1 MEKNEYPKLI
11 ILENYAYTFRN
22 ADGTRWEKEFALAHP
37 FSEGLAVVRPD
48 EKPIYRFVDKDG
60 DYWGDEFEYAE
71 DFKNGL
77 ARVWP
82 VGASYYT
89 FIDHDK
95 NIWKERFEDLGKPP
109 YKVSP
114 GLFKAS
120 DYKTGKLKY
129 FDLDHNFYT
138 QEQAD
143 ILKRV
148 YRYDPKI
155 ILDLQTDDFKD
166 KGFVKLMGQAVKGY
180 VTKEI
185 NNRGLG
191 TYDEEL
197 DDKFVNDTEKLLD
210 DIKEKVAKERAVIEE
225 KEKRKEKLLESI
237 NDFSL

>member
-1 MEKNEYPKLI
+1 MEKSKYPKLI
-11 ILENYAYTFRN
+11 ILENNAYTFRN

-95 NIWKERFEDLGKPP
+95 NIWKERFEDLGMLP

-114 GLFKAS
+114 GLFRAS
-120 DYKTGKLKY
+120 DYETDKLKY

-143 ILKRV
+143 ILEKV
-148 YRYDPKI
+148 YLRDPKV

-166 KGFVKLMGQAVKGY
+166 KGFVKLMCQAVKGY

-185 NNRGLG
+185 NNRDLG